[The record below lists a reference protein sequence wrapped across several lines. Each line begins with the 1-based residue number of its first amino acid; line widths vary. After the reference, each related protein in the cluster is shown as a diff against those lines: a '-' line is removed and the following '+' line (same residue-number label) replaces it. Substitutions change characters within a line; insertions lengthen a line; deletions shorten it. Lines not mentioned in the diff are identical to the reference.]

1 MFFWIVI
8 KASFCY
14 LQDQIFGRKYI
25 IFILND
31 FRLQKVKIPWHFVL
45 VNVNCF
51 LSSVLKMWRS
61 RLQLFGVFKKCKLT
75 KNNFLNDLI
84 SVWQY
89 TLKNLNTNGV
99 DFNINQTFFDLPLWK
114 MEWVNL
120 MDFIHPTAFPFILVK
135 KSPFTGK

>member
-8 KASFCY
+8 KAPFVIYRPKIYYFHSKWFSLAKSENPMTFCSCKCQ
-14 LQDQIFGRKYI
+14 LF
-25 IFILND
+25 FCL
-31 FRLQKVKIPWHFVL
+31 F
-45 VNVNCF
+45 
-51 LSSVLKMWRS
+51 LKMWRS